1 MFRGTAGHRDRH
13 YPGFLSYR
21 RRAALLAAATGVPL
35 VMIGQASGV
44 GAASSATPTP
54 AAANQPMTAALAAQ
68 LSTNVNQR
76 VIVILKGQFA
86 AAPVG
91 SAQAGARASAIAA
104 VQAPLMSELQQV
116 HATHIKN
123 YQLVDS
129 LAATVSSGEK
139 TRLEANPAVAE
150 VIPDVTIHGAQPEA
164 APAAASPTTAA
175 PASLTPNVLP
185 GACSATTPQLAPEGL
200 SLTNTDSDTSG
211 QPTAR
216 SLGITGAGVKVAW
229 IADGIDPNNINFIRA
244 NNTSAFV
251 DYQDF
256 TGDGPGQ
263 PTNGDEAFLDAN
275 TIAGQGLHTY
285 DVSQFSAQ
293 PDPTACNIR
302 IEGVAPGASLVG
314 LDVFGTF
321 EDTTESN
328 FLQAINYAV
337 ETDHVNVINES
348 FGSNPFPD
356 ITSLDVT
363 KQFDDAAVAAGVTVA
378 VSSGDAGST
387 NTIGSPATDPNV
399 IDVGGSTQFQFYA
412 QTNYAAADYFAT
424 NGWLNNN
431 ISSLSSGGYNQAGA
445 TVNLVA
451 PGDLSWASCDAS
463 PVFSGCVNFK
473 GQSSPVEEAGGTSE
487 SSPFV
492 AGAAALVIQAYRN
505 THGGATPT
513 PALVKQILDS
523 TATNL
528 GAPATEQG
536 AGLLNSYKAVQL
548 AEFVSTAD
556 GSPSPTG
563 ETLLTSTAQLNAVA
577 APGTKETF
585 PVMITNTGQFT
596 QTVHLK
602 GRALGKDAN
611 VQTGSV
617 TLNDATSPQFVN
629 YQGITNNYGTFTFT
643 VPTDQDRL
651 DASIAYPGNPAKG
664 NNQRVR
670 LILIDPNA
678 NFAAH
683 SLPQGVGNFGSVD
696 VIAPAA
702 GTWTGVIF
710 SDDASH
716 NGTNG
721 AVPWRVATQDYVT
734 FGSIN
739 PATIVIPKGATKK
752 VVVTEKTPG
761 SAGDASGSIV
771 LTSDYGLGGTT
782 SIPVTLRSLI
792 KFSKNTGS
800 FKGVLTGGNGRPN
813 GEGQIDYY
821 SFIVGAG
828 TNNITADVSL
838 TNDAGDPVGA
848 YLVSPDGTVLGYGQ
862 NSINGSQGLSLTA
875 YTANPAAGTWTLVVD
890 FAEPVAGDEVS
901 QPFTG
906 TVKFNNVSVSAS
918 ALPDSTST
926 TLPAG
931 TPVTVP
937 VTIINNGT
945 QAEDFF
951 VDPRLSTSETVSLA
965 PFSQASGLALP
976 LVVGSPV
983 WFMPTESSSV
993 SVTATASLPIE
1004 FDFGPNQGD
1013 PDLVSSIGTS
1023 PSGSYTPSGGELNNG
1038 FWFATPSEIGPY
1050 PSGAP
1055 AGTVSMAMS
1064 ATIRSFDST
1073 MTSTTGDLE
1082 PASLN
1087 PATTFSPIVINPGQS
1102 AIVNVTITPSG
1113 TSGTQVEGN
1122 LFIDDFLANVPP
1134 YGQQGANELTGLPYA
1149 YTIG

>member
-54 AAANQPMTAALAAQ
+54 AAASQPMTAALAAQ
-68 LSTNVNQR
+68 LSTNVSQH
-76 VIVILKGQFA
+76 VIVILKGQFG

-91 SAQAGARASAIAA
+91 SAQAGVRASAIAA
-104 VQAPLMSELQQV
+104 VQAPLTSELRQV
-116 HATHIKN
+116 HATHVKN
-123 YQLVDS
+123 YELVDS
-129 LAATVSSGEK
+129 LAATVSAGEK
-139 TRLEANPAVAE
+139 ARLEANPAVAE

-164 APAAASPTTAA
+164 APAAGSPTTAA
-175 PASLTPNVLP
+175 PASVTPIVPP

-200 SLTNTDSDTSG
+200 SLTNTDSDASG

-229 IADGIDPNNINFIRA
+229 IADGIDPNNINFIRS

-293 PDPTACNIR
+293 ADPTACNIR

-314 LDVFGTF
+314 LNVFGTF

-431 ISSLSSGGYNQAGA
+431 ISSLSSGGYNEAGG

-463 PVFSGCVNFK
+463 PVFAGCVNFK
-473 GQSSPVEEAGGTSE
+473 GQSSDVEEAGGTSE

-548 AEFVSTAD
+548 AESVSTGA
-556 GSPSPTG
+556 GSPAPTG
-563 ETLLTSTAQLNAVA
+563 ETLLTSSAQLNAVA

-585 PVMITNTGQFT
+585 PVTITNTGQFT

-602 GRALGKDAN
+602 GRAFGKDAN

-617 TLNDATSPQFVN
+617 TLSDTASPQFAN
-629 YQGITNNYGTFTFT
+629 YQGITNNYGTFTFN

-651 DASIAYPGNPAKG
+651 DASIAYPGNPANG
-664 NNQRVR
+664 NNSRVR
-670 LILIDPNA
+670 LILIDPNG

-683 SLPQGVGNFGSVD
+683 SLPQGVGNFGNVD
-696 VIAPAA
+696 VISPTA

-710 SDDASH
+710 SDVASH

-721 AVPWRVATQDYVT
+721 VVPWRVATQDYVT

-739 PATIVIPKGATKK
+739 PSMIVIPKGATKK

-792 KFSKNTGS
+792 KFSKNSGS
-800 FKGVLTGGNGRPN
+800 FKGVLIGGNGRPN

-821 SFIVGAG
+821 AFNVGTG
-828 TNNITADVSL
+828 TNNITASVTL

-848 YLVSPDGTVLGYGQ
+848 YLVSPDGTALGYGQ
-862 NSINGSQGLSLTA
+862 NSINGSNGLSLTA
-875 YTANPAAGTWTLVVD
+875 YTANPAVGTWTLIVD
-890 FAEPVAGDEVS
+890 FAEPVVGDEVS

-906 TVKFNNVSVSAS
+906 TVKFNNVSVSAPG
-918 ALPDSTST
+918 LPDSTST

-937 VTIINNGT
+937 VTITNNGT

-951 VDPRLSTSETVSLA
+951 VDPRLSTSATVTLA
-965 PFSQASGLALP
+965 PFSPASGLSLP

-983 WFMPTESSSV
+983 WFMPTESSFV

-1004 FDFGPNQGD
+1004 FDFGPDQGD

-1023 PSGSYTPSGGELNNG
+1023 ASGSYTPSGGVLNNG

-1064 ATIRSFDST
+1064 ATTRSFDSA
-1073 MTSTTGDLE
+1073 MTSSTGDLE
-1082 PASLN
+1082 LASLN

-1102 AIVNVTITPSG
+1102 ATVNVTITPSG
-1113 TSGTQVEGN
+1113 TSGTQVAGN
-1122 LFIDDFLANVPP
+1122 LFIDDYLSNVPP
-1134 YGQQGANELTGLPYA
+1134 YGQQGADELTGLPYA